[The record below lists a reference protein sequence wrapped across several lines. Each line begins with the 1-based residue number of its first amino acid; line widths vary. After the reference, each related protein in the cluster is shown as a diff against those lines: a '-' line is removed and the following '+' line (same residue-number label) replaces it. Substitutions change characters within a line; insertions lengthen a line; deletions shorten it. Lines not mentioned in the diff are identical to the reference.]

1 MPFHVGPPPGPGLT
15 TAVGAR
21 RAEDEALAGIRDLLD
36 RARRYVDVAPA
47 VPSPQAQLPCE
58 IVEVVQSLLG
68 RLQSTASGLEHAE
81 LVEVCSLGIELQR
94 LHSRLELSRV
104 RREVAILSMAPQA
117 SGRSGA
123 RPSEIFKDAAAE
135 ACRTCGL
142 DRAMAFRLEGGHLVP
157 VATYVKGEPTW
168 AAELQEHAAQYPIEL
183 RPKVFETEIVRRRAP
198 GMIHDA
204 MNDFQA
210 WKPIVHKVRT
220 TSYVSAPVMVQ
231 GRVVG
236 VINADAF
243 FTDRRVDW
251 HDLGL
256 LAAFTVALGQAITA
270 PVLMERLCAQGE
282 EVLRL
287 VQATERVVAEFSEVE
302 LTIREGNATLRAH
315 PGTVRREDPHATL
328 PLGRRE
334 LEVLRLMAQGATND
348 AVAWKL
354 GISPGTVKT
363 HVKNILRK
371 LGASNRAEA
380 VYRLVSTEPAASRR
394 SR

>member
-1 MPFHVGPPPGPGLT
+1 MPFHVGPPPGSGLT
-15 TAVGAR
+15 ATADAR
-21 RAEDEALAGIRDLLD
+21 RAEEEALASIGDLLD
-36 RARRYVDVAPA
+36 RARHFVDIAPGA
-47 VPSPQAQLPCE
+47 RSDRAQLPGQ
-58 IVEVVQSLLG
+58 IGDVVQSLLA
-68 RLQSTASGLEHAE
+68 RLQSTGSGLERAD

-94 LHSRLELSRV
+94 LHSRVELSRV
-104 RREVAILSMAPQA
+104 RRELAILSTALPA
-117 SGRSGA
+117 SVGSGIG
-123 RPSEIFKDAAAE
+123 PSEIFKNAAAE
-135 ACRTCGL
+135 ACRACGL
-142 DRAMAFRLEGGHLVP
+142 ERAMAFRLEGGHLVP
-157 VATYVKGEPTW
+157 AATYVRGEPTW
-168 AAELQEHAAQYPIEL
+168 AAQLQEHAVQYPIEL

-256 LAAFTVALGQAITA
+256 LAAFTLALGQAITA

-302 LTIREGNATLRAH
+302 LTIREGNATLSAH
-315 PGTVRREDPHATL
+315 PGTVRREDPQATL

-334 LEVLRLMAQGATND
+334 LEILRLMAQGATND

-394 SR
+394 PR